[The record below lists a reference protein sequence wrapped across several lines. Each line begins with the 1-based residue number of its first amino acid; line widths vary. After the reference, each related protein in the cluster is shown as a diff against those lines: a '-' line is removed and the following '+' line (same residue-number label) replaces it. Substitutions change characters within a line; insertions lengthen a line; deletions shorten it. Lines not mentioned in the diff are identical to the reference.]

1 MPFFSEGFR
10 LNITYNL
17 LIIQLTNLSMHVL
30 EFRLSLILTS
40 SQLFPHTAMR
50 LVMTI

>member
-30 EFRLSLILTS
+30 EFRLSLILTYN
-40 SQLFPHTAMR
+40 QLFPHTAMR